1 MIDERS
7 KRNAHLADDLRPQ
20 LQRVTSFAPRG
31 ERQIRP
37 CCVFTHAL
45 TCLPDRS
52 LRPCLSRKSYPI
64 APRPGWRRTPASYS
78 GRRSVSYNMGALMT
92 TLKYFHT
99 NCIFELTT
107 IRGRCKYVPSLAHQG
122 ACSRGTPEY
131 GARRGVPQWR

>member
-1 MIDERS
+1 AKSARGHEKGCIPPMIDERS

-52 LRPCLSRKSYPI
+52 FRPENHIRLRRGQGGVG
-64 APRPGWRRTPASYS
+64 RPASYS
-78 GRRSVSYNMGALMT
+78 ARRGVSYNMGAIMT
-92 TLKYFHT
+92 TSKFLHT
-99 NCIFELTT
+99 NCIFTLTT
-107 IRGRCKYVPSLAHQG
+107 IRSRYKYIPSLAHQG
-122 ACSRGTPEY
+122 ACSRDLL
-131 GARRGVPQWR
+131 